1 MKKKDSAGLGMT
13 IPKRMRMAGMTFY
26 LRNGQ
31 VVGRESSTHEKRSNT
46 LPQFIQR
53 QKMRHT
59 TALWKMLR
67 FCDVMFTERRTAYQN
82 FASLATQ
89 LPAVVVT
96 KTLMDQS
103 SFLMPGI
110 PMSDGIL
117 PMVKQELGE
126 VNSTPA
132 LLTDLKESDRTH
144 HVKLRLYTA
153 VQNLEYEMPRVRFS
167 MSEVSWWNMAVVDGR
182 LALVG
187 EEFADKMKGWALVKV
202 IDDRCSPQTIV
213 TRCTLYQQYTTKEAL
228 ERAADSYGIR
238 CLNSVA
244 GIRWSTQMARKNPA
258 MAVGSRRMMYR
269 HSAFLR

>member
-13 IPKRMRMAGMTFY
+13 IPKKMRIAGITFY

-31 VVGRESSTHEKRSNT
+31 VVGRASSTHEKRSNT

-67 FCDVMFTERRTAYQN
+67 YCDVMFTERRTAYQN
-82 FASLATQ
+82 FASLANQ
-89 LPAVVVT
+89 LPAVFVA
-96 KTLMDQS
+96 KRQMDQS

-126 VNSTPA
+126 VNGVPA
-132 LLTDLKESDRTH
+132 LLTDLKVENRSEH
-144 HVKLRLYTA
+144 AKLRLYTA
-153 VQNLEYEMPRVRFS
+153 VQTLEYEMPRVRFT
-167 MSEVSWWNMAVVDGR
+167 MREVSWWDMAVVDGC

-187 EEFADKMKGWALVKV
+187 EEFADEMKGWALVRV
-202 IDDRCSPQTIV
+202 VDNRCSPQTIV
-213 TRCTLYQQYTTKEAL
+213 TRCTLYQQYTTEEAL
-228 ERAADSYGIR
+228 QTAAKSYKG
-238 CLNSVA
+238 LTDH
-244 GIRWSTQMARKNPA
+244 G
-258 MAVGSRRMMYR
+258 
-269 HSAFLR
+269 FLSPR

>member
-1 MKKKDSAGLGMT
+1 MKKKDSTGLGMT
-13 IPKRMRMAGMTFY
+13 IPRRMRLAGMTFY

-31 VVGRESSTHEKRSNT
+31 LVGRASSTHEKRSNT

-82 FASLATQ
+82 FASLANQ
-89 LPAVVVT
+89 LPVVYVPDDGT
-96 KTLMDQS
+96 MNQA

-117 PMVKQELGE
+117 PTVKQELGE
-126 VNSTPA
+126 VNGMPA
-132 LLTDLKESDRTH
+132 LLTDLKVEERSE

-153 VQNLEYEMPRVRFS
+153 VQTIENEVLPRVRFS
-167 MSEVSWWNMAVVDGR
+167 MREMSWWDMAVVDGR

-187 EEFADKMKGWALVKV
+187 EEFADEMKGWVLVKV
-202 IDDRCSPQTIV
+202 VDGRCSLQTIV
-213 TRCTLYQQYTTKEAL
+213 TRCTLYQQYTTEDAL
-228 ERAADSYGIR
+228 ERAADSYGG
-238 CLNSVA
+238 L
-244 GIRWSTQMARKNPA
+244 TETP
-258 MAVGSRRMMYR
+258 
-269 HSAFLR
+269 FLSPR